1 MPGFD
6 EDSAKRIAQSV
17 RYTERLQGV
26 PSSDPNENYGAAIGG
41 QISLVQ
47 TDATLPAGYN
57 GAMGAPGQ
65 VVEKQADGTINKLGA
80 IWLKDQNGGTLSA
93 STIYQARIG
102 GTWTQD
108 VTTNG
113 IVKPTT
119 LGLYLVQAGAA
130 GSGSNLGPGS
140 FISGNVGPNY
150 NGSAAVLY
158 FYNSQNFA
166 ITYTLLNV
174 SAKSWQ
180 ITTVRRF
187 GVATVV
193 DPVKQ
198 TANIV
203 FFSPIVFFAECIKTT
218 AYNSNNGIMTVPTSI
233 EVIDPLYLSI
243 KFSYYNNFNAL
254 LFDMGQPGFP
264 PSIGMVTNSGWQY
277 GSGVNPFYPYGTD
290 PFHGNPG
297 IGSGISTGIS
307 GV

>member
-1 MPGFD
+1 MADLPTVFT
-6 EDSAKRIAQSV
+6 ESAATRI
-17 RYTERLQGV
+17 
-26 PSSDPNENYGAAIGG
+26 GAATRWAELQQGIPQDGYG
-41 QISLVQ
+41 SSPGNGICLVR
-47 TDATLPAGYN
+47 TRTTLPAGYT
-57 GAMGAPGQ
+57 GAMAALGD
-65 VVEKQADGTINKLGA
+65 VIEKQPDGTVTVIGA
-80 IWLKDQNGGTLSA
+80 AWIKDQNGGTLSA
-93 STIYQARIG
+93 NTIYQARVG

-113 IVKPTT
+113 ITAPTT

-140 FISGNVGPNY
+140 FISGNVGTNY

-218 AYNSNNGIMTVPTSI
+218 GIPIMTYLTNI
-233 EVIDPLYLSI
+233 EVLDPLYLSRN
-243 KFSYYNNFNAL
+243 FSLYGSFNAL

-264 PSIGMVTNSGWQY
+264 PIIGMVTNSNWQY
-277 GSGVNPFYPYGTD
+277 GTGLNPFYPYGTD
-290 PFHGNPG
+290 PFRGIGSG
-297 IGSGISTGIS
+297 IGSGIS

>member
-1 MPGFD
+1 MADLPTVFS
-6 EDSAKRIAQSV
+6 ESAATRI
-17 RYTERLQGV
+17 
-26 PSSDPNENYGAAIGG
+26 GAATRWAELQQGIPQDGYG
-41 QISLVQ
+41 SSPGNGLCLVR
-47 TDATLPAGYN
+47 TRTTLPAGYT
-57 GAMGAPGQ
+57 GAMAALGD
-65 VVEKQADGTINKLGA
+65 VIEKQPDGTVTVIGA
-80 IWLKDQNGGTLSA
+80 AWIKDQNGGTLSA
-93 STIYQARIG
+93 NTIYQARVG
-102 GTWTQD
+102 GTYTQEI
-108 VTTNG
+108 TTNG

-180 ITTVRRF
+180 ITTVMRF
-187 GVATVV
+187 GFATVV

-203 FFSPIVFFAECIKTT
+203 FFSPIVFFAECIKNTVGRD
-218 AYNSNNGIMTVPTSI
+218 NVGIITYPTNI
-233 EVIDPLYLSI
+233 EVLDPLYLSRN
-243 KFSYYNNFNAL
+243 FSLNGNFNAL

-264 PSIGMVTNSGWQY
+264 PSIGMVTNSNWQY
-277 GSGVNPFYPYGTD
+277 GTGLNPFYPYGTD
-290 PFHGNPG
+290 PFRGIGSG
-297 IGSGISTGIS
+297 IGSGIS